1 MNRADKAEVVSTY
14 RQKFSEAKI
23 GVLAGYRGMSVA
35 EISELRGKLREASAE
50 LKVVK
55 NNLARIAAEGTP
67 MEPLKDHF
75 KGPMAIALSYDDVA
89 APAKI
94 LSDAAKQYKHLEVMS
109 GALDGALLDQSEIAR
124 IATLPSRDEL
134 LGMFLRVLQAPVTS
148 FATVLTAPLRDLL
161 GVLNG
166 VKEKKEA

>member
-148 FATVLTAPLRDLL
+148 FATVLTAPLRDLV